1 MMSPRLLWT
10 GMALFFSLQ
19 ALILLFVI
27 QQYRHPYAGPLWRR
41 SWWWKG
47 LMAVLMIVRRLYW
60 LTYMADLDATE
71 QLTAVALDIAISGTM
86 AISLWYKSRIFDNSP
101 PNIPAAAPA
110 LIVSDTHSIVLQWD
124 SNAEALFGRTA
135 DEMLGRHFIPLLI
148 PEHLQSAHRVA
159 MARWVEMQEA
169 QWGVTRT
176 IRTDALHKDGS
187 VFAVEISVVPV
198 RGPAGEVQCHALVRR
213 LLRL

>member
-1 MMSPRLLWT
+1 MMRPRLLLT

-47 LMAVLMIVRRLYW
+47 LMAGLMMVRRLYW
-60 LTYMADLDATE
+60 VTYMADLDATE

-101 PNIPAAAPA
+101 PNIPAAAPS

-124 SNAEALFGRTA
+124 RNAEALFGWAA
-135 DEMLGRHFIPLLI
+135 DEILGRHFIPLLI
-148 PEHLQSAHRVA
+148 PEHLQSAHRGA
-159 MARWVEMQEA
+159 MARWGEMKEA
-169 QWGVTRT
+169 QRGVPRT
-176 IRTDALHKDGS
+176 IRIDAFTQDAS